1 MTLRSLLYR
10 ISLPL
15 AALAFL
21 GAGLAARAGAHRP
34 ILAADLAIL
43 HARVYTGEPR
53 QPEARAV
60 AVVGNRIA
68 AVGSEA
74 EIRETV
80 GPRTRVIDAG
90 GRLVLPGFNDAH
102 VHFMDGGFQL

>member
-1 MTLRSLLYR
+1 MTPRTLLRH
-10 ISLPL
+10 IPLPL
-15 AALAFL
+15 AVVALLGAALAS
-21 GAGLAARAGAHRP
+21 RASAQRP
-34 ILAADLAIL
+34 VIAADLAIL

-53 QPEARAV
+53 QQEARAV
-60 AVVGNRIA
+60 AVVGNRFA

-102 VHFMDGGFQL
+102 VHFMDGGF